1 MVPCMVRTPYSRT
14 MTDAGGRRQKR
25 QRGQI
30 ETLPSDAL
38 RVKVY
43 AGVDPLNGR
52 RHYLRETVPA
62 GLNAEAEA
70 EKVRI
75 RLVNGINE
83 RRNPRTSA
91 TVNQLMDR
99 YLELLNVDRTTRE
112 RYESVIR
119 THIRPLIGK
128 TPLARLD
135 AETFDAFYRTLR
147 TCRSHCGGRK
157 FVEHRTEG
165 EHECTE
171 KCRPRE
177 CKPLSTGTLRKI
189 HWCLS
194 GAFKDALRWNWITVN
209 PLDRAEVPKAPTPNP
224 QPPPAEAAAIVNEA
238 FQGLAL
244 GHARLASGDDWR
256 SPRRAVRAPLGLA

>member
-1 MVPCMVRTPYSRT
+1 MVRTPYSRT

-30 ETLPSDAL
+30 ETLPSGAL

-244 GHARLASGDDWR
+244 GHARLASDDDWR

>member
-1 MVPCMVRTPYSRT
+1 

-112 RYESVIR
+112 RYESVM
-119 THIRPLIGK
+119 
-128 TPLARLD
+128 
-135 AETFDAFYRTLR
+135 
-147 TCRSHCGGRK
+147 
-157 FVEHRTEG
+157 V
-165 EHECTE
+165 
-171 KCRPRE
+171 
-177 CKPLSTGTLRKI
+177 
-189 HWCLS
+189 
-194 GAFKDALRWNWITVN
+194 
-209 PLDRAEVPKAPTPNP
+209 
-224 QPPPAEAAAIVNEA
+224 
-238 FQGLAL
+238 
-244 GHARLASGDDWR
+244 
-256 SPRRAVRAPLGLA
+256 